1 MLLPLS
7 IFALFLGPITYRLLK
22 RQPGWLD
29 LMDAFIFVTISGL
42 VLFHILPE
50 VMHSGGPIVL
60 VLTAIGLLAPSWI
73 EKYFH
78 KAAHQAHQTTL
89 FLGVLGLVVHA
100 IVDGSALVVE
110 PGDHT
115 AWLLALGV
123 LLHRFPVGLTVWWLL
138 RPQYGRTLPLVILGA
153 MSVATVTGAVFA
165 EHSVAHLNGQY
176 LAWFQAFVMGSI
188 MHVVLHR
195 PYLKSGK
202 HSHDHSSVSEQDD
215 DKSENRYAAGIGS
228 ILGVLVLA
236 AVLLPHWLG
245 YVEHNHDHGAPA
257 VEVVQA
263 SKMDAHDGHDH
274 DTLDHSADVH
284 EEHDHDAHEP
294 SVDTHEDHDLHDH
307 SADVHEGHDHDAH
320 EPSVDTHEDHD
331 LHDHSAENHEG
342 HEHDLHD
349 HSAEAHEEHDHD
361 LHDHSAEAHEEHD
374 HDLHDHSADT
384 HEEHDQD
391 AHSIETHQDHDVH
404 DHSTEAHD
412 EHDHA
417 SHEGHDHASHDGEE
431 SHTAL
436 TLINLVK
443 VALYS
448 APMLLLAYFLSALMH
463 YFKPKFSI
471 MPMQGSKD
479 FFKDSL
485 KGATYGLPLPVCS
498 PSASKMH
505 QQLLGLGANQTF
517 ATAFLIATPI
527 IGFDALLISL
537 PLLGEQMLLLR
548 LSLAAIFAVSIAW
561 LLGRHFKTP
570 ISSIAAHSCQG
581 TKPTSRF
588 LTAIKQGYQHQLD
601 HTAPWVLLG
610 WAVAASLSTVP
621 VWSFFDQALW
631 LQILVMLVIAFPFAL
646 CATGITPVIAILLMA
661 GLSPGAAIA
670 FFLIAPTISLEL
682 LKTLRKQQG
691 FFAALSL
698 AMLMMVG
705 AFLTGLSL
713 NHLIDV
719 FTPTWLEQSIGD
731 YSLWQMLSLGIILVL
746 YFSSLL
752 RRGARSFMA
761 ELVPDSLLKHTHH
774 H

>member
-7 IFALFLGPITYRLLK
+7 ILALFLGPLTYRLLK

-50 VMHSGGPIVL
+50 VLHSGGPVVL
-60 VLTAIGLLAPSWI
+60 LLTAIGLLAPSWI

-110 PGDHT
+110 SGDHT
-115 AWLLALGV
+115 GWLLALGV
-123 LLHRFPVGLTVWWLL
+123 LLHRFPVGLTIWWLL
-138 RPQYGRTLPLVILGA
+138 RPQYGRTLPLIILAA
-153 MSVATVTGAVFA
+153 MSVATMMGAFFA
-165 EHSVAHLNGQY
+165 DHSIAHLDGQL

-202 HSHDHSSVSEQDD
+202 HSHDLEE

-228 ILGVLVLA
+228 IVGVIVLA

-245 YVEHNHDHGAPA
+245 YVEHNHDHGSS
-257 VEVVQA
+257 VIKEVQVTEIQPEHEA
-263 SKMDAHDGHDH
+263 EQHREDIHAEHDEHSAENHAEHDH
-274 DTLDHSADVH
+274 DEHSAESH
-284 EEHDHDAHEP
+284 AEHDHDEHSAESHAEHDHDEHSAESHAEHDHDEHSAESHAEHDHDEHSIESHAEHDHDEHSAESHAEHDHDEHSAESHADHDAHEY
-294 SVDTHEDHDLHDH
+294 SE
-307 SADVHEGHDHDAH
+307 
-320 EPSVDTHEDHD
+320 
-331 LHDHSAENHEG
+331 
-342 HEHDLHD
+342 
-349 HSAEAHEEHDHD
+349 
-361 LHDHSAEAHEEHD
+361 
-374 HDLHDHSADT
+374 
-384 HEEHDQD
+384 
-391 AHSIETHQDHDVH
+391 
-404 DHSTEAHD
+404 
-412 EHDHA
+412 
-417 SHEGHDHASHDGEE
+417 EE

-436 TLINLVK
+436 TLINVIK

-471 MPMQGSKD
+471 MPMQGSQY

-485 KGATYGLPLPVCS
+485 KGVAYGLPLPVCS

-570 ISSIAAHSCQG
+570 ISSIAAHSCKG
-581 TKPTSRF
+581 AKPTSRF
-588 LTAIKQGYQHQLD
+588 ISAVKQGYQHQLD

-621 VWSFFDQALW
+621 AWSFFDQALW
-631 LQILVMLVIAFPFAL
+631 LQVLVMTVIAFPFAL

-670 FFLIAPTISLEL
+670 FFLIAPTISIEL
-682 LKTLRKQQG
+682 LKTLRRQQG
-691 FFAALSL
+691 FFAAMSL

-705 AFLTGLSL
+705 AFLTGLLL
-713 NHLIDV
+713 NQFIEVLS
-719 FTPTWLEQSIGD
+719 PTWIEQNLSD
-731 YSLWQMLSLGIILVL
+731 YSTWQVASLGIILIL

-752 RRGARSFMA
+752 RRGARSFIA